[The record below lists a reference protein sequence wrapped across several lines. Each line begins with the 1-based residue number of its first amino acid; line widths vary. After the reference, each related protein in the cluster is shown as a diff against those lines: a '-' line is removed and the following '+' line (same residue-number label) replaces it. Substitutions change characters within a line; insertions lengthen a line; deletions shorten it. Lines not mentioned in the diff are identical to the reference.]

1 VGRFQARGVP
11 VSATSSGASVG
22 IEPWCGDHISGSA
35 QRTSAPLRVVVAA
48 RLPAINISAHLMCY
62 GTLII
67 KLYQCVAC
75 MEMHV
80 PAQSKSPR

>member
-1 VGRFQARGVP
+1 
-11 VSATSSGASVG
+11 
-22 IEPWCGDHISGSA
+22 
-35 QRTSAPLRVVVAA
+35 
-48 RLPAINISAHLMCY
+48 LPAINISAHLMCY